1 MTLVRRLCCILL
13 TVVAMTTITSGV
25 NAQTAKAK
33 VSTLSIGKADGVGI
47 WIHPTD
53 KSKSLVIGADPSKG
67 LGTFDLKGALIE
79 VVNFGKGGA
88 GEVDVRY
95 NFPLNGRKISIV
107 VSANNKQNTLRIFTV
122 DPQTCLL
129 EEITGKHAT
138 LGINAYGSCLYHSVL
153 TGKFYSF
160 VTSRE
165 GLIEQWELFDNGQGK
180 VDAVRVRQINIM
192 EGAVDP
198 KADHKIEACVGD
210 DELGWVYIAQEREC
224 QIWRYGAEP
233 GQGSKR
239 LLVDMAMIDPEDN
252 VEGLALYRVGK
263 TDGYLVISI
272 QNSWKYKVYNRKE
285 PNQYLGTFDLTQ
297 AGSSALIESHDCIEI
312 THLNLGEQF
321 PQGFLVTQNS
331 KNVCGP
337 HYQLVPWPSIAKLF
351 NLKVDL
357 SYNPYNPD
365 QPLPKLKLGHR

>member
-1 MTLVRRLCCILL
+1 MALIRRLCCILL
-13 TVVAMTTITSGV
+13 TVVAMTTITSVV

-53 KSKSLVIGADPSKG
+53 KSKSLVIGADHSKG

-88 GEVDVRY
+88 GEV
-95 NFPLNGRKISIV
+95 
-107 VSANNKQNTLRIFTV
+107 RIFTV

-129 EEITGKHAT
+129 EEITGKHAA

-192 EGAVDP
+192 DGAVDP

-210 DELGWVYIAQEREC
+210 DELGWVYISQEREC

-239 LLVDMAMIDPEDN
+239 ILVDMAMIDPEDN

-272 QNSWKYKVYNRKE
+272 QNSWK
-285 PNQYLGTFDLTQ
+285 
-297 AGSSALIESHDCIEI
+297 
-312 THLNLGEQF
+312 
-321 PQGFLVTQNS
+321 
-331 KNVCGP
+331 
-337 HYQLVPWPSIAKLF
+337 
-351 NLKVDL
+351 
-357 SYNPYNPD
+357 
-365 QPLPKLKLGHR
+365 